1 MGKYTDVSGY
11 VVGRKTNR
19 GKGDGLEE
27 TRICQ
32 KSLRNR
38 LCATK
43 KMTNWALG
51 Q

>member
-1 MGKYTDVSGY
+1 MGQYTDVSGY

-19 GKGDGLEE
+19 RKGDGLEE
-27 TRICQ
+27 TRIYQ

-43 KMTNWALG
+43 KMINWALG

>member
-1 MGKYTDVSGY
+1 MGKYTDVIGY
-11 VVGRKTNR
+11 GMLRKTNR

-27 TRICQ
+27 TRIYQ